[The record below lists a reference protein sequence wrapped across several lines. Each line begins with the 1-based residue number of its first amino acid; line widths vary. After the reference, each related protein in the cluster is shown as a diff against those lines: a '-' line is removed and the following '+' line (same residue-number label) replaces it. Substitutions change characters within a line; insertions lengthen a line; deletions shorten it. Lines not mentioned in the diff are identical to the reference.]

1 MEDNDTVIADRP
13 VRSPRAPSSEPSL
26 ACRDDSSTDED
37 DISITRKRPRL
48 DSGSRA
54 VRSISADVVLTPS
67 ARETTFKM
75 DQTLKEEIRSPTTQP
90 VPPPSKITIT
100 LRRQPVDATANQNGT
115 STVNGASNGTETED
129 SRHASVDEDDARP
142 VGNGEDGRTT
152 PTAPRSITPKC
163 ASESPILVGSSP
175 SIPIEIAELEDVDD
189 DRNATTA
196 IEIEGEDDDLVDRFI
211 EQFPYL
217 NSGNKPINMAKQVT
231 KHLETEL
238 DVDKD
243 FLRNMIHWLSTQDN
257 TFRGQR
263 TYWHELFYGH
273 AVLWEHFGTIF
284 YKLFNRG

>member
-1 MEDNDTVIADRP
+1 MTMEDNDTVIADRP

-54 VRSISADVVLTPS
+54 VRSISADVVLAPS
-67 ARETTFKM
+67 ARETNFKM
-75 DQTLKEEIRSPTTQP
+75 EQSLKEEIRSP
-90 VPPPSKITIT
+90 
-100 LRRQPVDATANQNGT
+100 
-115 STVNGASNGTETED
+115 
-129 SRHASVDEDDARP
+129 
-142 VGNGEDGRTT
+142 
-152 PTAPRSITPKC
+152 PTARSAVTPKY
-163 ASESPILVGSSP
+163 ASESPILAGSSP

-189 DRNATTA
+189 DRNAATA
-196 IEIEGEDDDLVDRFI
+196 IEIEGDDDDLVDRFI

-257 TFRGQR
+257 TFRGQK

-273 AVLWEHFGTIF
+273 AVLW
-284 YKLFNRG
+284 K